1 MNPIQQSTTQ
11 NVGGS
16 SQRVDVAPSQ
26 GQAQATR
33 AAAQGAATS
42 GSSAGDTVSISQ
54 SARQLLQTSAQQ
66 PGGSASPQRL
76 SALRQAIAS
85 GSYAVDT
92 RQIAQGLLRDS
103 QALLQ
108 PQQLPAN
115 PGSGGG
121 SGGGA

>member
-11 NVGGS
+11 NVGSG

-26 GQAQATR
+26 GQAQAGR
-33 AAAQGAATS
+33 ATAQVAGTS
-42 GSSAGDTVSISQ
+42 GSSAGDTVSISH
-54 SARQLLQTSAQQ
+54 SARQLLQTSALQ
-66 PGGSASPQRL
+66 PGGAAPPQRL

-85 GSYAVDT
+85 GSYAVDA

-108 PQQLPAN
+108 SQQAPAN

-121 SGGGA
+121 SGNGS